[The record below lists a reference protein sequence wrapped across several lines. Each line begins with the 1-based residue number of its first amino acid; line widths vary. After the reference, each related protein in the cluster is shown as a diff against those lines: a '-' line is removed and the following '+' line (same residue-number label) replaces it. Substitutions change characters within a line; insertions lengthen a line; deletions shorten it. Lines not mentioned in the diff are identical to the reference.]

1 MLEQWFPTTQLCT
14 KCGHKTKMP
23 TNKRIFVCDNCGLT
37 DDRDVH
43 AANNM
48 IWFVLTYMRL
58 KNIKDTE
65 GTFDTSKLVSNK
77 SAYKISYKEFCKL
90 FAAEQETVTS
100 LV

>member
-1 MLEQWFPTTQLCT
+1 MSQE
-14 KCGHKTKMP
+14 
-23 TNKRIFVCDNCGLT
+23 KRTFVCSNCGYE
-37 DDRDVH
+37 DDRDIH

-65 GTFDTSKLVSNK
+65 GTFDTSKLVTNK
-77 SAYKISYKEFCKL
+77 SAYKISFKEFCKL